1 MAASTA
7 LPATAAPAAAGAA
20 PVARRPRLTFW
31 QIVNMNVGF
40 FGIQYSFG
48 LQQGNMSP
56 IYRYLGAD
64 EASLP
69 LLWLAGPMTGLLV
82 QPVVGAMSDRTLS
95 PRGRRTPYF
104 LVGAVL
110 CSLALLLMPFSPALW
125 AAAGL
130 LWILDAGNNVTME
143 PYRAFVSDRLDESQH
158 PVGFLTQ
165 SAFTGLGQ
173 TLSYL
178 TPSLLVFLGM
188 DRDRLVAHGIPQPTL
203 WAFLIGAVFS
213 VVTILWTVRTTPEL
227 PLAPAERARIEAM
240 PRGFG
245 AALAEIG
252 DAVREMP
259 ATMRQLAVMKLFQW
273 YAMFCYWQYIV
284 LSLART
290 LFDTS
295 DAASAGFREANLVN
309 GQIGGFYNL
318 VAFGAA
324 FAMVPFTRRLGPK
337 AVHAACL
344 TLAGLAMLW
353 IPAIEDRA
361 LLFVPMVG
369 VGLAWASIMGNPY
382 VMLAGSIPPERVGV
396 YMGIFNMFIVIP
408 MMIQIFT
415 LPLFYRTLLGG
426 DPRNVIRLAGALL
439 LCAAVSVLFVRTAR
453 RVDTAGAA

>member
-1 MAASTA
+1 M
-7 LPATAAPAAAGAA
+7 PATMDSPK
-20 PVARRPRLTFW
+20 PRFSFA
-31 QIVNMNVGF
+31 QILNMNVGF

-48 LQQGNMSP
+48 LQQSNMSP

-82 QPVVGAMSDRTLS
+82 QPIVGALSDRTLS
-95 PRGRRTPYF
+95 ARGRRTPYF
-104 LVGAVL
+104 LIGAIL
-110 CSLALLLMPFSPALW
+110 CSLALLAMPFSPTLW

-130 LWILDAGNNVTME
+130 LWILDACNNITME
-143 PYRAFVSDRLDESQH
+143 PYRAFVSDRLDPAQH
-158 PVGFLTQ
+158 SIGFLTQ

-178 TPSLLVFLGM
+178 TPSILVLVGM
-188 DRDRLVAHGIPQPTL
+188 SRDATNARGIPLITVG
-203 WAFLIGAVFS
+203 AFLIGAFFS
-213 VVTILWTVRTTPEL
+213 IASILVTVRTTPEL
-227 PLAPAERARIEAM
+227 PLAPDEEARIRAL

-245 AALAEIG
+245 AALREIHA
-252 DAVREMP
+252 AVREMP

-284 LSLART
+284 LSLALT
-290 LFDTS
+290 LHGTRDPAT
-295 DAASAGFREANLVN
+295 AGFREANLLN
-309 GQIGGFYNL
+309 GQIGGFYNF
-318 VAFGAA
+318 VAFVAA

-337 AVHAACL
+337 VVHAACL

-353 IPAIEDRA
+353 IPAIQDRA
-361 LLFVPMVG
+361 LLFVPMLG

-415 LPLFYRTLLGG
+415 LPLVYERWLGG
-426 DPRNVIRLAGALL
+426 DPSNVIRLAGVLL
-439 LCAAVSVLFVRTAR
+439 VCAAVAVLFVRGGA
-453 RVDTAGAA
+453 RVDTAGANAPRPASH